1 MAVNMTE
8 NKITV
13 SAVIAAG
20 GTGSRMGVGMNK
32 IFLPI
37 SNRPVICRTLD
48 IFEHS
53 EVISEIIVVTGS
65 GDINRLK
72 ALTEAA
78 GYKKIT
84 AIIPGGTTRRESV
97 LAGLYAC
104 QGDLVCIH
112 DAARALLKPQAL
124 KQVVQDA
131 SLYGAAALGIPAKDT
146 LKTAKNGF
154 ITGTVD
160 RSRIYQIQTP
170 QVFRLP
176 EILALHKRAAE
187 ETEQEFTDDC
197 SIGERYGLS
206 IHITEGSPNNIK
218 LTTPEDMLLAEAILA
233 LEERL

>member
-131 SLYGAAALGIPAKDT
+131 SLYGAAALGIPAKHHRYSACRRFWHST
-146 LKTAKNGF
+146 SVRRKKPNRNLPTIAPSANGTAYPS
-154 ITGTVD
+154 ISPRAV
-160 RSRIYQIQTP
+160 QI
-170 QVFRLP
+170 
-176 EILALHKRAAE
+176 IL
-187 ETEQEFTDDC
+187 
-197 SIGERYGLS
+197 S
-206 IHITEGSPNNIK
+206 
-218 LTTPEDMLLAEAILA
+218 
-233 LEERL
+233 